1 MWRKCKWERE
11 QSAASSG
18 SPACEKRRMWVLMSV
33 LTPGQLGAT
42 FRCISP
48 WAVCR
53 AHVTRVD
60 FKATR
65 LKVCLSAFL
74 PIWLSGNIN
83 ANCSRLRKAH
93 KIPPPPQPTVRTNTR
108 TSPRFYTACDLLK
121 GEKLFCWHAANH
133 NGGQRLY
140 MHSLYV
146 HQSAAPVGGS

>member
-1 MWRKCKWERE
+1 MGE
-11 QSAASSG
+11 QSAASSR
-18 SPACEKRRMWVLMSV
+18 SPACEKRRMWVLMMSV

-42 FRCISP
+42 FRCISL

-65 LKVCLSAFL
+65 LKVCLSMFCPYGGMEISMQTAA
-74 PIWLSGNIN
+74 G
-83 ANCSRLRKAH
+83 CVRLIKY
-93 KIPPPPQPTVRTNTR
+93 PPPQPHSTRKHTHTPHFSTVYD
-108 TSPRFYTACDLLK
+108 PLK
-121 GEKLFCWHAANH
+121 GEKLFCWHTAKH